1 MPTTSVIICSQP
13 DVCTWTTCQ
22 ILQSC
27 WFKIFC
33 SSRFIKSR
41 YTVKCENIHHLLYHL
56 HLIDYQNWIRKIIES
71 DYICW
76 TTWREVLVNMLRAN
90 WRHLLKLRCQILNKA
105 WRRTNLHHS
114 KDLQRILKTHI
125 QFNQVHS
132 DYIASSKLVQ
142 AKLIALMLG
151 VTVSPFQKH
160 WFFMTFPLWPKIT
173 HIHNLSALNQ
183 WQLQIVILLLVCV
196 SLTIIGQPRNSVLI
210 RRV

>member
-1 MPTTSVIICSQP
+1 MPTTSVICSQP

-41 YTVKCENIHHLLYHL
+41 YTVKCENIYHLLYHL

-76 TTWREVLVNMLRAN
+76 TTWREVFVNMLRAN

-114 KDLQRILKTHI
+114 KDHTFCECRHTWP
-125 QFNQVHS
+125 
-132 DYIASSKLVQ
+132 
-142 AKLIALMLG
+142 G
-151 VTVSPFQKH
+151 VLPFWH
-160 WFFMTFPLWPKIT
+160 HF
-173 HIHNLSALNQ
+173 
-183 WQLQIVILLLVCV
+183 
-196 SLTIIGQPRNSVLI
+196 SLFVLETPRC
-210 RRV
+210 